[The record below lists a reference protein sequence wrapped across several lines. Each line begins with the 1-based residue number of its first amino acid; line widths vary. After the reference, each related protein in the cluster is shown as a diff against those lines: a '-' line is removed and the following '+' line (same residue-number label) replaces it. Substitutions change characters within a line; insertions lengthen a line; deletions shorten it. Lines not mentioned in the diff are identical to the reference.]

1 MRCWKSECIFRVKE
15 NHAGCP
21 ILPNAV
27 CSYDQTFLK
36 GTWSFSRLSTQCK
49 TCTQCKTLWYFLTIL
64 YFLSSRICCQPSG
77 DSVTSKGRI
86 QASRLSARNARIWFS
101 ETDNNSG
108 GTGAKSKQ
116 LHKGSRMAHT
126 NRKGQSS

>member
-1 MRCWKSECIFRVKE
+1 MKCWKSECIFRVKRQWR
-15 NHAGCP
+15 
-21 ILPNAV
+21 L
-27 CSYDQTFLK
+27 SYPTKCCLLI
-36 GTWSFSRLSTQCK
+36 WSNIFKRNLEFSRLSTQCK
-49 TCTQCKTLWYFLTIL
+49 TCTQCKILWYFLTIL